1 MSVVLALAL
10 LLSAQAAGTPTAE
23 ERPEP
28 ARPGLSWDDADTVTR
43 HLRRIG
49 RRLRSGRPA
58 SEDTI
63 VVTEREL
70 NSFVNLELADK
81 IPPEVSD
88 LELELGQG
96 RLLARARLDL
106 DRLKEKIPE
115 GGPTAVLSM
124 LGGAVPV
131 ELAGRLESAEGL
143 ARLDLETV
151 EIGGVG
157 LPPSLLAQI
166 VSFATRDEEHPA
178 GIDIAAPVALPWTAR
193 SVRLE
198 PGRALVD
205 FYY

>member
-1 MSVVLALAL
+1 MSVAFALAL
-10 LLSAQAAGTPTAE
+10 LLSTQTADTPTAE
-23 ERPEP
+23 ARPEP

-58 SEDTI
+58 SKDTI

-70 NSFVNLELADK
+70 NSFVNLELADE

-88 LELELGQG
+88 LELELEQG

-115 GGPTAVLSM
+115 GGPTAVLFM
-124 LGGAVPV
+124 LGGIVPV
-131 ELAGRLESAEGL
+131 ELAGRLESADGL
-143 ARLDLETV
+143 ARVDLDTV
-151 EIGGVG
+151 DIGGVG
-157 LPPSLLAQI
+157 VPPSLLAQI
-166 VSFATRDEEHPA
+166 VSAATRDEEHPD

-193 SVRLE
+193 SIRLE

-205 FYY
+205 FY